1 MSREEPCSLS
11 KGMPEG
17 LDPEHRNIVLMGN
30 PNVGK
35 SVVFSR
41 LTGAKVITSNYSG
54 TTVDFCQGHIRVGK
68 VKFDIIDAPGTY
80 SLQPTNKSEEV
91 ALEMLEQADIV
102 VIVLDSTNLERNLFL
117 AHEILETQ
125 KPAIIALNMW
135 DEAQHLGI
143 EIDVD
148 MLEKALCVPVVP
160 TVALSGEGIKELVDK
175 FDDAKTSELEPTIDE
190 ARWINVGTLI
200 KNVQTVTHKHHTLR
214 DRLEDVTIRPLTG
227 IPIAIG
233 IIFLAFWLVRFIG
246 EGLITYVMDPL
257 FELLRPAIMDLS
269 NYLGGSGWVHDMLI
283 GELIN
288 GDVDF
293 LESLGVLTTGFYV
306 PFGMVLPY
314 IVAFY
319 LVLALM
325 EDSGYLPRL
334 STLSDNIF
342 HRLGMHGYGIVPLML
357 GMGCNVPGV
366 LATRNLETQ
375 KQRFIA
381 ATLLAVSVPCM
392 AQIAMIFGV
401 LGPHGPF
408 YIFLVFITLF
418 FVYITIGLMLNRIM
432 KGESPEI
439 FLEIPPYRTP
449 VLSTTLK
456 KTWMRMQGFLK
467 EAVPWMILGVFII
480 NILYAL
486 GFFDALGQA
495 FSPLMEGWLGL
506 PAAVAPV
513 LIIGFLR
520 KDLAVGMLLGLGAFM
535 SPMQLVIAVTML
547 TMYFPCMATFIVLF
561 KELGLKGLVQAIMVM
576 FFMAAIVGGIM
587 RLILIGV

>member
-1 MSREEPCSLS
+1 M
-11 KGMPEG
+11 KA
-17 LDPEHRNIVLMGN
+17 V
-30 PNVGK
+30 NVGK

-41 LTGAKVITSNYSG
+41 LTGAKVITSNYAG

-68 VKFDIIDAPGTY
+68 GKFDIIDAPGTY

-91 ALEMLEQADIV
+91 AVEMLKQADIV

-117 AHEILETQ
+117 THEILETG

-143 EIDVD
+143 DIDQD
-148 MLEKALCVPVVP
+148 MLEGALGVPVVP
-160 TVALSGEGIKELVDK
+160 TVALSGEGIKDLVDK
-175 FDDAKTSELEPTIDE
+175 FDDARTSELEPTIDE
-190 ARWINVGTLI
+190 ARWINVGTII
-200 KNVQTVTHKHHTLR
+200 KNVQTVTHKHHTMR

-246 EGLITYVMDPL
+246 EGLITFVMDPL
-257 FELLRPAIMDLS
+257 FELYRPAVMDLS
-269 NYLGGSGWVHDMLI
+269 NMLGGSGWLHDMLI
-283 GELIN
+283 GSLIN

-293 LESLGVLTTGFYV
+293 LESLGVLTTGLYV

-325 EDSGYLPRL
+325 EDTGYLPRL

-401 LGPHGPF
+401 LGSHGPF

-418 FVYITIGLMLNRIM
+418 FVYITIGLILNRIM

-439 FLEIPPYRTP
+439 FLEIPPYRRP
-449 VLSTTLK
+449 VLRTTLK
-456 KTWMRMQGFLK
+456 KTWMRVQGFLK
-467 EAVPWMILGVFII
+467 EAVPWMIFGVFFI
-480 NILYAL
+480 NILYTL
-486 GFFDALGQA
+486 GFFDLLGQA
-495 FSPLMEGWLGL
+495 FSPLMESWLGL
-506 PAAVAPV
+506 PAVVAPV

-520 KDLAVGMLLGLGAFM
+520 KDLAVGMLLSLGTLM

-576 FFMAAIVGGIM
+576 FIMAATVGGLM

>member
-1 MSREEPCSLS
+1 MSSALP
-11 KGMPEG
+11 KDMPEG

-41 LTGAKVITSNYSG
+41 LTGAKVITSNYAG

-68 VKFDIIDAPGTY
+68 GKFDIIDAPGTY

-91 ALEMLEQADIV
+91 AVEMLKQADIV

-117 AHEILETQ
+117 THEILETG

-143 EIDVD
+143 DIDQD
-148 MLEKALCVPVVP
+148 MLEGALGVPVVP
-160 TVALSGEGIKELVDK
+160 TVALSGEGIKDLVDK
-175 FDDAKTSELEPTIDE
+175 FDDARTSELEPTIDE
-190 ARWINVGTLI
+190 ARWINVGTII
-200 KNVQTVTHKHHTLR
+200 KNVQTVTHKHHTMR

-246 EGLITYVMDPL
+246 EGLITFVMDPL
-257 FELLRPAIMDLS
+257 FELYRPAVMDLS
-269 NYLGGSGWVHDMLI
+269 NMLGGSGWLHDMLI
-283 GELIN
+283 GSLIN

-293 LESLGVLTTGFYV
+293 LESLGVLTTGLYV

-325 EDSGYLPRL
+325 EDTGYLPRL

-401 LGPHGPF
+401 LGSHGPF

-418 FVYITIGLMLNRIM
+418 FVYITIGLILNRIM

-439 FLEIPPYRTP
+439 FLEIPPYRRP
-449 VLSTTLK
+449 VLRTTLK
-456 KTWMRMQGFLK
+456 KTWMRVQGFLK
-467 EAVPWMILGVFII
+467 EAVPWMIFGVFFI
-480 NILYAL
+480 NILYTL
-486 GFFDALGQA
+486 GFFDLLGQA
-495 FSPLMEGWLGL
+495 FSPLMESWLGL
-506 PAAVAPV
+506 PAVVAPV

-520 KDLAVGMLLGLGAFM
+520 KDLAVGMLLSLGTLM

-576 FFMAAIVGGIM
+576 FIMAATVGGLM